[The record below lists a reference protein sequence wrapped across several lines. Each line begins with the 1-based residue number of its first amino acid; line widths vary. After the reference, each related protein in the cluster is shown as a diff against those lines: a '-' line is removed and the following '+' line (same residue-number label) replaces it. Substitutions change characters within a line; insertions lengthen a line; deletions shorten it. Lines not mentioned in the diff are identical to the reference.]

1 LEVKVVYDEDR
12 WTLLR
17 NLRDKALKIMDV
29 LSLKGLETI
38 VYGSIA
44 RGDVKPKS
52 DVDVFIQ
59 YPVSS
64 AILQV
69 YLEENGFKIYRKVLV
84 QATPSYVPKAYIYLD
99 EEELT
104 SISFPLAKMKK
115 EEIEFYK
122 LAGQLDYNRLRE
134 GGRVPGINKDLLF
147 IVPVEDGHIEMPVKM
162 NIERAAKII
171 GVDPQTIRNRI
182 RVLEKR
188 REHGRT
194 GVYREIEVSREEN
207 FEDILDY
214 LRDRDPALRRRLKK
228 YE

>member
-1 LEVKVVYDEDR
+1 MEVKVVYDEDR

>member
-1 LEVKVVYDEDR
+1 MEVKVVYDEER

-17 NLRDKALKIMDV
+17 NLRDKALKLMDM
-29 LSLKGLETI
+29 LRWKGLEAI

-44 RGDVKPKS
+44 RGDVRPKS

-59 YPVSS
+59 YPISS

-69 YLEENGFKIYRKVLV
+69 YLEESRFKIYRKVLV

-115 EEIEFYK
+115 EELEFYK
-122 LAGQLDYNRLRE
+122 LAGQLDYTKLKE
-134 GGRVPGINKDLLF
+134 GIRVPGINKDLLL
-147 IVPVEDGHIEMPVKM
+147 IIPVEDGHIESPVTM
-162 NIERAAKII
+162 NIEASAKIL
-171 GVDPQTIRNRI
+171 GVDPRILRNRI
-182 RVLEKR
+182 KVLERR

-207 FEDILDY
+207 FEDILSY
-214 LRDRDPALRRRLKK
+214 LEARDPALRRRLRM
-228 YE
+228 E

>member
-1 LEVKVVYDEDR
+1 MEVKVIYDEER
-12 WTLLR
+12 WNLLR
-17 NLRDKALKIMDV
+17 DLRDRALKIMDV
-29 LSLKGLETI
+29 LRLKGLETI

-122 LAGQLDYNRLRE
+122 LAGQLDYHRLRE
-134 GGRVPGINKDLLF
+134 GSRVPGINKDLLF

-194 GVYREIEVSREEN
+194 GVYREIEVSKDEN
-207 FEDILDY
+207 FEDMLDY
-214 LRDRDPALRRRLKK
+214 LRNRDPALRRRLKK

>member
-188 REHGRT
+188 REHGRN
-194 GVYREIEVSREEN
+194 GVYREIEASREEN